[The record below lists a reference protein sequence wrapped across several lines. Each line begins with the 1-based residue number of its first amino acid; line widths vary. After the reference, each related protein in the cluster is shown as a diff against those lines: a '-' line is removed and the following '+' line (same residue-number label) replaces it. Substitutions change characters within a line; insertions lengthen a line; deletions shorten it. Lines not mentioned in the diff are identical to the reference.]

1 MSHHAADQTRRA
13 LPRVTSIVRLTAG
26 LAAILLAGATV
37 RATTL
42 VVIRTPHQVIIAAD
56 SLVVWHGTDRG
67 APLTCKLDTHGDVI
81 FAIAGLM
88 LESDF
93 DARRFVRLVL
103 DTPGSLE
110 QRALVLERVLR
121 GPLLGMLG
129 RIRRE
134 LPRQFAEQL
143 ESGFVLNVTI
153 AAVRNRVAELEMRDF
168 YAETTPTGELRLRV
182 VRLSCPRDCPQPTEV
197 FGVGET
203 AAMMQHLSSL
213 PRFPAELPGLAK
225 QLVEIEIDDVPALV
239 GPPIDVVR
247 AGDAGIEWLQR
258 KPACGPSS
266 RQADE
271 QRLPALQA
279 LTALPFFF

>member
-1 MSHHAADQTRRA
+1 MRTPLLMSHHAADQTRRA
-13 LPRVTSIVRLTAG
+13 LPRITSIVRLTAG
-26 LAAILLAGATV
+26 LVAILLAGATV

-56 SLVVWHGTDRG
+56 SLVVWHGTDQG
-67 APLTCKLDTHGDVI
+67 TPLTCKLDTHGDVI

-121 GPLLGMLG
+121 GPLLGMLR

-153 AAVRNRVAELEMRDF
+153 AAFRNRVAELEMRDF

-182 VRLSCPRDCPQPTEV
+182 VRVSCPRDCPQPTEV

-239 GPPIDVVR
+239 GPPVDVVR

-258 KPACGPSS
+258 KPACGP
-266 RQADE
+266 
-271 QRLPALQA
+271 
-279 LTALPFFF
+279 